1 MEMTQIVAENVVQIS
16 QKENVVKFHN
26 RGGIFRFSQKLCV
39 NRRSRVGQRCV
50 SIVIADRQPVVLYG
64 LLAMLRSE
72 GDFNVVASCH
82 DGATCI
88 QSIRN
93 LCPDLALLDISQPS
107 PIGFEVLAIVKG
119 EQLSTRVVY
128 LSSSSDAGDA
138 AGAIANGAYGI
149 IPKQAAPQ
157 LLVKGLRQVASGS
170 RLLLPL
176 REALDAHD
184 NAARSGAEGL
194 TSTLTH
200 REGEIMRLVCAGLS
214 NKEIGRELN
223 LSDGTIKIHLHHIYQ
238 KLAIHNRTALAFL
251 AAKISNTH

>member
-1 MEMTQIVAENVVQIS
+1 MGS
-16 QKENVVKFHN
+16 
-26 RGGIFRFSQKLCV
+26 
-39 NRRSRVGQRCV
+39 RCV

-88 QSIRN
+88 RSIRN

-107 PIGFEVLAIVKG
+107 PIGYEVLAAVKG

-128 LSSSSDAGDA
+128 LSSSSDAREA

-149 IPKQAAPQ
+149 IPKEAAPQ
-157 LLVKGLRQVASGS
+157 LLVRWLRQVASGL
-170 RLLLPL
+170 RLLLPVSG
-176 REALDAHD
+176 ASDAHG
-184 NAARSGAEGL
+184 NAPHSEPEGL
-194 TSTLTH
+194 PSMLTQ
-200 REGEIMRLVCAGLS
+200 REDEIMRLVCAGLS

-251 AAKISNTH
+251 AAKIPSRH

>member
-1 MEMTQIVAENVVQIS
+1 
-16 QKENVVKFHN
+16 
-26 RGGIFRFSQKLCV
+26 
-39 NRRSRVGQRCV
+39 VGSRCV
-50 SIVIADRQPVVLYG
+50 RIVIADRQPVVLYG

-88 QSIRN
+88 RSIRN
-93 LCPDLALLDISQPS
+93 LCPDVALLDISPPS
-107 PIGFEVLAIVKG
+107 PIGYEVLAAVKG

-128 LSSSSDAGDA
+128 LSSSSDAPDA

-149 IPKQAAPQ
+149 ISKEATPH
-157 LLVKGLRQVASGS
+157 LLVGWLRQVASGL
-170 RLLLPL
+170 RLLLPIPGPSD
-176 REALDAHD
+176 RHG
-184 NAARSGAEGL
+184 NAARSEPEASLSSL
-194 TSTLTH
+194 TQ

-251 AAKISNTH
+251 AAQIPSRH

>member
-1 MEMTQIVAENVVQIS
+1 
-16 QKENVVKFHN
+16 
-26 RGGIFRFSQKLCV
+26 
-39 NRRSRVGQRCV
+39 VGSRCV

-64 LLAMLRSE
+64 LRAVLRSE

-82 DGATCI
+82 DGAACI
-88 QSIRN
+88 RSIRN

-107 PIGFEVLAIVKG
+107 PIGYEVLAAVKG

-128 LSSSSDAGDA
+128 LSSSSDAQDA

-149 IPKQAAPQ
+149 IPKEAAPQ
-157 LLVKGLRQVASGS
+157 LLVRWLRQVASGL
-170 RLLLPL
+170 RLLLPV
-176 REALDAHD
+176 RAASDAHGY
-184 NAARSGAEGL
+184 AARSESEGL
-194 TSTLTH
+194 PLTQ

-238 KLAIHNRTALAFL
+238 KLSIHNRAALAFL
-251 AAKISNTH
+251 AAKIPSRH

>member
-1 MEMTQIVAENVVQIS
+1 MGS
-16 QKENVVKFHN
+16 
-26 RGGIFRFSQKLCV
+26 
-39 NRRSRVGQRCV
+39 RCV

-88 QSIRN
+88 RSIRN

-107 PIGFEVLAIVKG
+107 PIGYEVLAAVKG

-128 LSSSSDAGDA
+128 LSSSSDAREA

-149 IPKQAAPQ
+149 IPKEAAPQ
-157 LLVKGLRQVASGS
+157 LLVRWLRQVASGL
-170 RLLLPL
+170 RLLLPVP
-176 REALDAHD
+176 
-184 NAARSGAEGL
+184 GASDGHGSAPRCEPEGL
-194 TSTLTH
+194 PSVLTR

-251 AAKISNTH
+251 AAQKTPSRH

>member
-1 MEMTQIVAENVVQIS
+1 
-16 QKENVVKFHN
+16 
-26 RGGIFRFSQKLCV
+26 
-39 NRRSRVGQRCV
+39 VGSRCV
-50 SIVIADRQPVVLYG
+50 RIVIADRQPVVLYG

-82 DGATCI
+82 DFATCI
-88 QSIRN
+88 RSIRN

-107 PIGFEVLAIVKG
+107 PIGYEVLAAVKG

-128 LSSSSDAGDA
+128 LSSSSDVRDT

-149 IPKQAAPQ
+149 IPKEAAPH
-157 LLVKGLRQVASGS
+157 LLVRWLRQVASGL
-170 RLLLPL
+170 RLMLPL
-176 REALDAHD
+176 PGAADAHR
-184 NAARSGAEGL
+184 NVPHSEAEGFPSAL
-194 TSTLTH
+194 TL
-200 REGEIMRLVCAGLS
+200 REGEIMHLVCAGLS

-251 AAKISNTH
+251 AASIPGGH

>member
-1 MEMTQIVAENVVQIS
+1 VS
-16 QKENVVKFHN
+16 G
-26 RGGIFRFSQKLCV
+26 RG
-39 NRRSRVGQRCV
+39 V
-50 SIVIADRQPVVLYG
+50 SIVIADRHPVVLYG
-64 LLAMLRSE
+64 LLAMLHSE
-72 GDFNVVASCH
+72 ADFKVVASCH

-88 QSIRN
+88 RSIRD

-107 PIGFEVLAIVKG
+107 PIGFEVLAAVKG

-128 LSSSSDAGDA
+128 LSPSSDAGDA

-149 IPKQAAPQ
+149 IPKEATPQ
-157 LLVKGLRQVASGS
+157 LLVRWLRQVASGL

-176 REALDAHD
+176 RAALDARDH
-184 NAARSGAEGL
+184 AARSAAEVLPG
-194 TSTLTH
+194 TLTQ
-200 REGEIMRLVCAGLS
+200 REGEIMRFVCAGLS

-251 AAKISNTH
+251 AAKISSKH

>member
-1 MEMTQIVAENVVQIS
+1 MTVMETTQIVAENVVQIS

-39 NRRSRVGQRCV
+39 NGRFRVSARCV
-50 SIVIADRQPVVLYG
+50 SVIIADRQPVVLYG
-64 LLAMLRSE
+64 LLSMLRSE
-72 GDFNVVASCH
+72 GDFNVVSSCH

-88 QSIRN
+88 RSIRD
-93 LCPDLALLDISQPS
+93 LCPDLALLDISEPS
-107 PIGFEVLAIVKG
+107 PIGFEVLAAVKG

-149 IPKQAAPQ
+149 IPKDAAPQ
-157 LLVKGLRQVASGS
+157 LLVRGLRQVASGL

-176 REALDAHD
+176 TGALDAPG
-184 NAARSGAEGL
+184 NALPHEPEGL
-194 TSTLTH
+194 PSSLTQ

-214 NKEIGRELN
+214 NKEVGRELN
-223 LSDGTIKIHLHHIYQ
+223 V
-238 KLAIHNRTALAFL
+238 
-251 AAKISNTH
+251 

>member
-1 MEMTQIVAENVVQIS
+1 VSE
-16 QKENVVKFHN
+16 
-26 RGGIFRFSQKLCV
+26 RG
-39 NRRSRVGQRCV
+39 V
-50 SIVIADRQPVVLYG
+50 SIVIADRHPVVLYG
-64 LLAMLRSE
+64 LLAMLHSE
-72 GDFNVVASCH
+72 ADFNVVATCH

-88 QSIRN
+88 RSIRD

-107 PIGFEVLAIVKG
+107 PIGFEVLAAVKG

-149 IPKQAAPQ
+149 IPKEATPQ
-157 LLVKGLRQVASGS
+157 LLVRWLRQVASGL

-176 REALDAHD
+176 RGALDAHD
-184 NAARSGAEGL
+184 HAARGATEVLPG
-194 TSTLTH
+194 TLTQ
-200 REGEIMRLVCAGLS
+200 REGEIMRLVSAGLS

-251 AAKISNTH
+251 AAKISSRH